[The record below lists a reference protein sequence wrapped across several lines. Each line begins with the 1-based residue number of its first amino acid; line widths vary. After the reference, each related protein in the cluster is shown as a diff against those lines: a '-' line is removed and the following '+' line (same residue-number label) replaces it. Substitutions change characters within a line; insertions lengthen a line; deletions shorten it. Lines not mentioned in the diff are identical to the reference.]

1 MLSYGRRA
9 WSLRIRPATDSAALG
24 ILNVRDVPHER
35 PLGADGAF
43 LAGTVT
49 ALRSGLPAGTGGA
62 LFLLSDTL
70 IATGIAGLPQLPA
83 PDFRVMPTYVAAR
96 YLLTAGALQAMY
108 GERRTT
114 S

>member
-1 MLSYGRRA
+1 M
-9 WSLRIRPATDSAALG
+9 RIRPATDSAALG
-24 ILNVRDVPHER
+24 IPNVRDVPYER

-70 IATGIAGLPQLPA
+70 IAGLPQLPT
-83 PDFRVMPTYVAAR
+83 PDFRVMPTCVAAR